1 MDIDKMFK
9 LPSLPVG
16 KGSKR
21 KMSDL
26 PSADVLKRF
35 KPDPE
40 SVDSS
45 SQSGARAARVEDDD
59 EDRGHLGISEEPVD
73 DFEDDDEDGRFFGGG
88 LNEEQSNILDIFDK
102 AGDVEGEA
110 SGLTLPA
117 VRRLVGQFERIVAKN
132 AEQRGKYPDD
142 PTKFIDSEADLDA
155 MLKQF
160 LPLTQNPALYYPELI
175 SSGVLNLFANLLS
188 HENTDIAIDVVE
200 VLQELTDE
208 DIGEEEDEL
217 DEDDVDGAA
226 ATRLAL
232 AQIVDELLN
241 HSIFE
246 LLASNLLRLNE
257 AEEADR
263 QGVFHILG
271 MFENLLTF
279 MPPLADQLVSSTK
292 VLPWLLGRISKSPFD
307 SNKQY
312 ASEILSILLQRR
324 ANVVKALDLNS
335 VEALLMVLAQY
346 RKTEPKDGEEQEFM
360 ENIVDCLCSLVS
372 TSKGRELF
380 FEAEGVEL
388 LLLILKKKQL
398 SSLRALKVLDYAL
411 QSEAGSNSC
420 ERFVEMLGL
429 KTLFSLFMGK
439 ADKKKRQASP
449 NFEDDERI
457 LRIVATLFSN
467 LPSDSSPRL
476 RLVAKFVEANYEK
489 VDRLL
494 ELRELAQTKL
504 RIVERQIASSRAE
517 ISRLGAEID
526 DEQNQEWY
534 LMRLDSGLFAL
545 QTADVILGWVCMED
559 DGIKAH
565 VDSLM
570 ARKSLSMDDVV
581 KVLKERASY
590 LDVDEEDIDSDVLQQ
605 QLVLDGL
612 INFLGGSP

>member
-1 MDIDKMFK
+1 MFK
-9 LPSLPVG
+9 LPALPSG

-35 KPDPE
+35 KPD
-40 SVDSS
+40 SDNVRSS
-45 SQSGARAARVEDDD
+45 LSDARAARVEDDG
-59 EDRGHLGISEEPVD
+59 EERVLTRLSEEPVD
-73 DFEDDDEDGRFFGGG
+73 DFDNEDEDGRFFGGG

-102 AGDVEGEA
+102 AGDIEGET
-110 SGLTLPA
+110 SGMTLPA
-117 VRRLVGQFERIVAKN
+117 VRRLVSQFERIVAKN

-175 SSGVLNLFANLLS
+175 SSGVVNLFANLLS
-188 HENTDIAIDVVE
+188 HENTDIAVDVVE

-208 DIGEEEDEL
+208 DIGEDEEL
-217 DEDDVDGAA
+217 DEDLNKDEAGGAA

-232 AQIVDELLN
+232 AEIVDELLS

-246 LLASNLLRLNE
+246 LLASNLRRLNE
-257 AEEADR
+257 VEEADR

-271 MFENLLTF
+271 MFENLITF
-279 MPPLADQLVSSTK
+279 MPPLADQLVSSTE
-292 VLPWLLGRISKSPFD
+292 VLPWLLDRISKTAFD

-312 ASEILSILLQRR
+312 ASEILSIILQRQ
-324 ANVVKALDLNS
+324 ANLVKALDLNA
-335 VEALLMVLAQY
+335 VESLLMVLSQY
-346 RKTEPKDGEEQEFM
+346 RKAEPKDGEEQEFM

-372 TSKGRELF
+372 TSKGREQF
-380 FEAEGVEL
+380 FKAEGVEL
-388 LLLILKKKQL
+388 MLLLLKKKQT

-411 QSEAGSNSC
+411 QSDAGSSSS

-439 ADKKKRQASP
+439 VDKKKRQTSP

-457 LRIVATLFSN
+457 LSIIATLFSN

-476 RLVAKFVEANYEK
+476 RLVAKFVEADYEK

-504 RIVERQIASSRAE
+504 RTVERQIASSRAE
-517 ISRLGAEID
+517 ISSLGTEID
-526 DEQNQEWY
+526 DEQEQEWY

-545 QTADVILGWVCMED
+545 QTADVILGWICMED

-565 VDSLM
+565 ADLLM
-570 ARKSLSMDDVV
+570 ARKSLSMDDIV
-581 KVLKERASY
+581 KTLKERASY
-590 LDVDEEDIDSDVLQQ
+590 LDVNEEDVDLNVVQQ
-605 QLVLDGL
+605 KLVLDGL
-612 INFLGGSP
+612 INFLGGSL

>member
-1 MDIDKMFK
+1 MFK

-40 SVDSS
+40 SGDSS
-45 SQSGARAARVEDDD
+45 SQSGARHARVEDDN
-59 EDRGHLGISEEPVD
+59 EDRGHTGISEEPLD

-102 AGDVEGEA
+102 AGDVEGET

-188 HENTDIAIDVVE
+188 HENTDIAIDMVE

-246 LLASNLLRLNE
+246 LLASNLPRLNE

-312 ASEILSILLQRR
+312 ASEILSILLQRS
-324 ANVVKALDLNS
+324 ANVVKALGLNS
-335 VEALLMVLAQY
+335 VEALLMVLSQY

-429 KTLFSLFMGK
+429 KTLFSFFMGK
-439 ADKKKRQASP
+439 ADKKKRQSSP

-457 LRIVATLFSN
+457 LRIIATLFSN

-534 LMRLDSGLFAL
+534 LMRLDSGLSAL

-565 VDSLM
+565 ADSLM

-590 LDVDEEDIDSDVLQQ
+590 LDVDEEDVDSNVLQQ
-605 QLVLDGL
+605 QLVLHGL

>member
-1 MDIDKMFK
+1 MFK

-324 ANVVKALDLNS
+324 ANVVKALDLNF

>member
-26 PSADVLKRF
+26 PSA
-35 KPDPE
+35 
-40 SVDSS
+40 
-45 SQSGARAARVEDDD
+45 
-59 EDRGHLGISEEPVD
+59 DRGHLGISEEPVD

-263 QGVFHILG
+263 QGSLPHTG
-271 MFENLLTF
+271 
-279 MPPLADQLVSSTK
+279 DLVSSTK

-346 RKTEPKDGEEQEFM
+346 RKTEPKDSEEQEFM